1 MSRRYFSNSLLVI
14 AALAV
19 LTAGPSFAAPP
30 EKKET
35 EPIVVTSNHMEA
47 EKLGDKV
54 TFSGKVSLK
63 KEGMTLTSDQMI
75 VFYDPG
81 TKNIREIDARGNVAV
96 RKEGRVALANRA
108 TYSLREEKIVLT
120 GSARI
125 IEKDNQLGGEKII
138 LFMRDDRSIVEGG
151 KVLIYQDQLDKT
163 RGSKNQK

>member
-63 KEGMTLTSDQMI
+63 KEGLTLTSDQMV

-81 TKNIREIDARGNVAV
+81 SKNMRQIEAHGNVVV
-96 RKEGRVALANRA
+96 RKEGRVALANMA
-108 TYSLREEKIVLT
+108 IYSLREEKIVLT
-120 GSARI
+120 GNARI

-138 LFMRDDRSIVEGG
+138 LFMRNDRSIVEGG
-151 KVLIYQDQLDKT
+151 KVLLYQDKLDKPQDSRT
-163 RGSKNQK
+163 QK